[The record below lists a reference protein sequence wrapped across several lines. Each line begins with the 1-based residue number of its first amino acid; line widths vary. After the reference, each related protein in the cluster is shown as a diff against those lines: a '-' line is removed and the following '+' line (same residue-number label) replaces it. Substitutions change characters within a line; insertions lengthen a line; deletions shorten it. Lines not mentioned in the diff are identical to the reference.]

1 MVFSANF
8 LNLIVRFLVGIVVGL
23 FINYLADVLPVSRR
37 FTRPI
42 CPACEQPYPLKPY
55 LFGLRCPRCNE
66 GRHPRFLFVIL
77 AAALLSVLLGF
88 FQFANLGYW
97 AALPLLVYFGVI
109 VVIDMEHRLVLFE
122 TTLFGFVL
130 LSVYGILLRGVLP
143 TIFGALGG
151 FIVTFLFYWLG
162 IGFTK
167 LMGRLRG
174 QTINTVAFG
183 FGDVSAGTV
192 LGLLTG
198 WPGILG
204 AIIIALLYFGVFS
217 LVYLLVLL
225 ATKRYKSFASALP
238 FAPFLV
244 LGVIVMYYL

>member
-1 MVFSANF
+1 MLLRMSLQIFIGF
-8 LNLIVRFLVGIVVGL
+8 TLGLI
-23 FINYLADVLPVSRR
+23 INYIADVLPSSRR
-37 FTRPI
+37 LTYPVCRKCQNPFPLKSYLFGRS
-42 CPACEQPYPLKPY
+42 CPACGQTRKA
-55 LFGLRCPRCNE
+55 
-66 GRHPRFLFVIL
+66 RFFIIIIL
-77 AAALLSVLLGF
+77 SIALSILLSF
-88 FQFANLGYW
+88 FQFANLSYW

-143 TIFGALGG
+143 TFFGALGG
-151 FIVTFLFYWLG
+151 FFITFLFYWLG

-183 FGDVSAGTV
+183 FGDVSLGTV

-204 AIIIALLYFGVFS
+204 AIIIALLSFGVFS
-217 LVYLLVLL
+217 LLYLLVLL